1 MTPVQAL
8 QRALAGEHAAVY
20 VYGVLGGRVSDS
32 HSPELAGQLA
42 SAYAAHR
49 GRRDQLTA
57 LVRAAGGDPVAADLS
72 YRVPSPAA
80 TEAQL
85 RAAART
91 IEQRCAAVYADMVGS
106 TSRADRAYATGAL
119 VDTAVRELTFGG
131 HATPYPG
138 IPEL

>member
-1 MTPVQAL
+1 MTPVQAM

-32 HSPELAGQLA
+32 HSPDLAQQIAG
-42 SAYAAHR
+42 AYSAHR

-57 LVRAAGGDPVAADLS
+57 LVRKAGADPVAADLS
-72 YRVPSPAA
+72 YQVPNVT

-91 IEQRCAAVYADMVGS
+91 VEQRCAALYADMVGS
-106 TSRADRAYATGAL
+106 TSRTDRAYAVRAL
-119 VDTAVRELTFGG
+119 SDAAVRGLTFG
-131 HATPYPG
+131 ARPTPYPG
-138 IPEL
+138 VPEL